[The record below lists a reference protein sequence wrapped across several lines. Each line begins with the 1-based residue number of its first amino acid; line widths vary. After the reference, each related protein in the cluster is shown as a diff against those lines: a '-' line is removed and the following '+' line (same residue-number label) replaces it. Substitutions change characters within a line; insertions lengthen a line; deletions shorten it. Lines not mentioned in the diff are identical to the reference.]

1 MFNEPAVNTFS
12 EELCAARKKVS
23 GLKFLGSLRVGV
35 EPLATIL
42 DNASAPTEIDF
53 MDIDV
58 EGYDMEVLKS
68 NNWDHY
74 RPKVLL
80 VEQQFGPNTVLEDL
94 EIVRFLKGK
103 DYTMIAMTF
112 STFFFGRNDFIN
124 SALL

>member
-1 MFNEPAVNTFS
+1 
-12 EELCAARKKVS
+12 
-23 GLKFLGSLRVGV
+23 
-35 EPLATIL
+35 
-42 DNASAPTEIDF
+42 